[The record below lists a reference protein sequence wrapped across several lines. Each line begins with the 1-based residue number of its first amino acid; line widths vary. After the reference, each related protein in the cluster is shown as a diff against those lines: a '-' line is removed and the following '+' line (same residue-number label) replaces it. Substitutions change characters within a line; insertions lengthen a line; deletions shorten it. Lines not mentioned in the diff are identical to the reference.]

1 MDDLHF
7 NAVLAKN
14 DIARQLKDYQQDG
27 ISIERV
33 MACLNDIEEFI
44 GQANQPTV
52 EDIFNSDQ
60 NI

>member
-1 MDDLHF
+1 MDDLQF

-14 DIARQLKDYQQDG
+14 GIARQLKNYQQDG
-27 ISIERV
+27 ISVEYV
-33 MACLNDIEEFI
+33 VACLNDIEAFI

-52 EDIFNSDQ
+52 EDILDSNQ